1 MAEGQKEVTD
11 RLAARISQRRLGES
25 EEIAP
30 TVALLLSDLSS
41 CTTGTGT
48 GTGTGTD
55 TDTDFV
61 VDGAFLLR
69 E

>member
-1 MAEGQKEVTD
+1 MAEGQKKVTD
-11 RLAARISQRRLGES
+11 RLAARIPQHRLGES

-30 TVALLLSDLSS
+30 TVAFLLSDLSS
-41 CTTGTGT
+41 YTTGP
-48 GTGTGTD
+48 D
-55 TDTDFV
+55 IV